1 MTVAPAFRASSA
13 MRRELA
19 SMLES
24 SMTPLTASCRAPPS
38 LVKSFWYSIRTTAVF
53 AGSTSMVASRG
64 WSGRSIYSADTG
76 PGGRR
81 TDLRVTWPVRVDLR
95 GRSRSRVG
103 VGHGL
108 LHEADFHRRKPASG
122 LRRCDGYVVTVTVT
136 VGPGTV
142 IVTGGPNTVVVGPVT
157 LRMTVVTVVTVL
169 LIVVVFVCVWV
180 SVVEIVTGTL
190 TVRFT
195 STATVFP
202 LSTVLAGS

>member
-53 AGSTSMVASRG
+53 AGSTSMVASRRWGGGSNVAPPGVGG
-64 WSGRSIYSADTG
+64 WEEPVLLRRDRGGQRFGSAG
-76 PGGRR
+76 E
-81 TDLRVTWPVRVDLR
+81 DLAD
-95 GRSRSRVG
+95 RVG
-103 VGHGL
+103 DLVRLTL
-108 LHEADFHRRKPASG
+108 LVAHVF
-122 LRRCDGYVVTVTVT
+122 TVTVT

-157 LRMTVVTVVTVL
+157 LWTTVVTVV
-169 LIVVVFVCVWV
+169 
-180 SVVEIVTGTL
+180 
-190 TVRFT
+190 
-195 STATVFP
+195 
-202 LSTVLAGS
+202 